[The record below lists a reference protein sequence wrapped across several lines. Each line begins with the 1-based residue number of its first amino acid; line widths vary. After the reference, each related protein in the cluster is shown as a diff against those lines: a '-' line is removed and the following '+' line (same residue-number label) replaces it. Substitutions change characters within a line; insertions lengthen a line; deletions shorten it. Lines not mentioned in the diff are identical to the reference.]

1 MLRRGN
7 IIPVPSEYAK
17 ALSHFKI
24 TQPYNTQKSRFHCGN
39 GIFEYC
45 SINKI
50 KFEVVH
56 GDGIAILDAELAH
69 FVYDAVFTH
78 HALKIREGFA
88 VVEVYRTHKPPE
100 PFALD
105 YKNIFFLF

>member
-1 MLRRGN
+1 MIMLRRGS

-56 GDGIAILDAELAH
+56 GDGIAILDAELAQNL
-69 FVYDAVFTH
+69 DAL
-78 HALKIREGFA
+78 LK
-88 VVEVYRTHKPPE
+88 
-100 PFALD
+100 LL
-105 YKNIFFLF
+105 FLLELCTT

>member
-1 MLRRGN
+1 MLRRGS

-17 ALSHFKI
+17 ALPHFKI

-50 KFEVVH
+50 IFDVVH
-56 GDGIAILDAELAH
+56 
-69 FVYDAVFTH
+69 
-78 HALKIREGFA
+78 
-88 VVEVYRTHKPPE
+88 
-100 PFALD
+100 
-105 YKNIFFLF
+105 